1 MTKYGLAT
9 YQSNADSS
17 VNASVNTS
25 ANNSAETKTAIVLD
39 NEYFDLQQAYQA
51 INQDADTLPA
61 WVVSISEAVQQWQ
74 SVNLA
79 IEAFSAKALTQKA
92 SLTPLAA
99 NIKLM
104 APFKPTTIFGTA
116 SNYHEHAAEMQTILA
131 AKEDSS
137 PYVFMKATTSVVGTK
152 DDVILPPETKN
163 LDWEVELGVVIG
175 KHARRVT
182 AADALDYIAGY
193 TVVNDISARD
203 LNRRSDYPFKHDWF
217 RGKSWDTFCPM
228 GPVFVPKSGVE
239 DPHKVKLALF
249 LNDKQM
255 QDGNTSELIWNV
267 FEQIEYLSS
276 ILTLQPG
283 DVIMTGTPAGVGKG
297 IGLFLK
303 PGDVLRASAAGI
315 GEITNTVTAEQ
326 L

>member
-9 YQSNADSS
+9 YQSNADS
-17 VNASVNTS
+17 NAVTH
-25 ANNSAETKTAIVLD
+25 TAIVLD
-39 NEYFDLQQAYQA
+39 NEYFDLQQAYKA
-51 INQDADTLPA
+51 VNQTVDTLPA

-74 SVNLA
+74 SVNA
-79 IEAFSAKALTQKA
+79 DIEAFAEIALTQKA
-92 SLTPLAA
+92 NLTPLAA
-99 NIKLM
+99 NIKVM

-116 SNYHEHAAEMQTILA
+116 SNYHEHAAEMQTVLA

-152 DDVILPPETKN
+152 DDVILPPETKK

-175 KHARRVT
+175 KPARRVK
-182 AADALDYIAGY
+182 AEDALDYIAGY

-228 GPVFVPKSGVE
+228 GPVFVPKSGIE

-255 QDGNTSELIWNV
+255 QDGNTSELIWDL

-303 PGDVLRASAAGI
+303 PGDVLRASAEGV
-315 GEITNTVTAEQ
+315 GEIINTITAEQ